1 MPIYRDKTR
10 GCWVF
15 EFDRSINR
23 QQIRVVKRLPKAWN
37 HAQATAYDI
46 KTSGELYAQATGSGR
61 SDPLIEDAVEIYL
74 QHRVPKLKHGI
85 EVARALNLILPFYQG
100 RPFSA
105 LADISK
111 AIQLRHIGEDGNP
124 LAPATL
130 KNRIAYLRSA
140 VNFAWKHHSIG
151 GEAKPTARMTVPQ
164 VNNMST
170 AFYSRRQMLEL
181 ARTVTHR
188 PTRAMIRKLWYQG
201 KRYTEL
207 AQAVIDHAAQTI
219 TMETSKNGDADVQ
232 PIHPKVRSAFKVP
245 PPAYFSARYYVDQ
258 ARKALKLPADMTI
271 HKLRHGTATAILISG
286 GRLADVQAVLNHRSP
301 TSSMRYVHFI
311 LEVKRQ
317 ATARIGRAA

>member
-1 MPIYRDKTR
+1 MRHV
-10 GCWVF
+10 G
-15 EFDRSINR
+15 
-23 QQIRVVKRLPKAWN
+23 
-37 HAQATAYDI
+37 
-46 KTSGELYAQATGSGR
+46 
-61 SDPLIEDAVEIYL
+61 
-74 QHRVPKLKHGI
+74 
-85 EVARALNLILPFYQG
+85 
-100 RPFSA
+100 
-105 LADISK
+105 ADS
-111 AIQLRHIGEDGNP
+111 NP

-140 VNFAWKHHSIG
+140 VNFAWRHHGIG
-151 GEAKPTARMTVPQ
+151 GESKPTARMTVPR
-164 VNNMST
+164 VSNMST

-181 ARTVTHR
+181 AHTVTHR

-232 PIHPKVRSAFKVP
+232 PIHPKVRSAFKVL

-258 ARKALKLPADMTI
+258 ARKALKLPANMTI

-301 TSSMRYVHFI
+301 ASSMRYVHFI